1 MRQDAT
7 KTAPRTIRAIE
18 PPWKN
23 EFHDAR
29 VIGNEQLNAEDI
41 LNSAI
46 MKKTNNNDEE
56 QKYSITIN
64 FTGRNWKES

>member
-7 KTAPRTIRAIE
+7 KTAPRKIRAIE

-23 EFHDAR
+23 KFHDAR

-46 MKKTNNNDEE
+46 MK
-56 QKYSITIN
+56 
-64 FTGRNWKES
+64 